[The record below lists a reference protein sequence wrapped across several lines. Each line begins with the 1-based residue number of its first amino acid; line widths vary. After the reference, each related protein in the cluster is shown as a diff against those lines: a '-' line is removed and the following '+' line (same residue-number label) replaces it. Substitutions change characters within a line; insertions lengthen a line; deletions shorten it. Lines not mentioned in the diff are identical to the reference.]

1 MNVTSS
7 HKRPDISEFNL
18 TAAAEIMQQYRFE
31 KSIEV
36 VCTAAF
42 SAAQRFV
49 LLQSKY
55 VQGKAPVCSIIF
67 AIAEKENYSY
77 ARNGL

>member
-18 TAAAEIMQQYRFE
+18 TAAEIMQQYIFE
-31 KSIEV
+31 RSRGSLHCFQCAEIRVSDSKAVEV
-36 VCTAAF
+36 YVV
-42 SAAQRFV
+42 RKGPLV
-49 LLQSKY
+49 LF
-55 VQGKAPVCSIIF
+55 F
-67 AIAEKENYSY
+67 AIAAKENTLT